1 MLLVTLLGRA
11 YVPVENKQD
20 KLGTSVT
27 LPMQSVI
34 SSVGLF
40 PVGTCLLGP
49 RRGYLQKGFRNS
61 SQSKLLKSQIRWLM
75 K

>member
-49 RRGYLQKGFRNS
+49 GGVTCRRDSEAQVSQS
-61 SQSKLLKSQIRWLM
+61 SQKVKSGD
-75 K
+75 

>member
-1 MLLVTLLGRA
+1 VLSRA
-11 YVPVENKQD
+11 PWWAPIVPAENKQN

-27 LPMQSVI
+27 LHMQSAI

-49 RRGYLQKGFRNS
+49 MRGYLQKGLRSS
-61 SQSKLLKSQIRWLM
+61 SQPKLLKSQIR
-75 K
+75 